1 MSLCEIKL
9 RKILNVSE
17 FDEIHVDEVKNYD
30 YWKYRICFKNIIFF
44 YKNPNKIV
52 LGYKIKIYNGSYIN
66 FPVIGCRN
74 IKLKQKLK
82 KEIIIYKKKIDKR
95 KQFTKYLILIKY
107 SNLPIEMI
115 DKILFYYN

>member
-66 FPVIGCRN
+66 LPVIGYRN

-82 KEIIIYKKKIDKR
+82 KEMLIYKKNFDK
-95 KQFTKYLILIKY
+95 KKKFNKYLILIKY